1 MSYMLL
7 SAFPKEVVDI
17 IYDFKKLNAANVIGS
32 YFKMAKQRYYS
43 FWRFEKCL
51 NMTLRGEIKY
61 SYELSETRIETIH
74 HHLTILT
81 TSHYPSNIYSRMAWS
96 DVLNNASKALMY
108 YYNRMALSGCVK
120 QNNSNY
126 MCLKACIK
134 MWFQLCQKYN
144 FFLELSYLSSKKKV
158 SCKTQAI
165 KLKPIK
171 TFVEFNNS
179 PFVTYKD
186 NPPLVLNI
194 TSSRYV
200 GFNLLNYKVLRRN
213 DWEQNL
219 FYDH

>member
-1 MSYMLL
+1 
-7 SAFPKEVVDI
+7 
-17 IYDFKKLNAANVIGS
+17 
-32 YFKMAKQRYYS
+32 
-43 FWRFEKCL
+43 
-51 NMTLRGEIKY
+51 
-61 SYELSETRIETIH
+61 
-74 HHLTILT
+74 
-81 TSHYPSNIYSRMAWS
+81 
-96 DVLNNASKALMY
+96 
-108 YYNRMALSGCVK
+108 
-120 QNNSNY
+120 
-126 MCLKACIK
+126 

-144 FFLELSYLSSKKKV
+144 FFLELSYLSSIKKV

-186 NPPLVLNI
+186 NPPLELNI
-194 TSSRYV
+194 TRSRYV